1 MADTFVQCEVSQL
14 IRAGA
19 LRVEDGNH
27 GESRPRPG
35 EFTDEGVAYIRAA
48 DMSTGIVSFTG
59 AQKVSSIALARI
71 TKGIGRPGDS
81 ILSHKGTVGKVAL
94 VPLDAPPFVC
104 SPQTTLWRSLDNQVI
119 HPGYLY
125 QFLRSPG
132 FQSQLARLKNNTDM
146 APYVS
151 LTQQRA
157 MTIALPPLNVQRAI
171 AEVLGALDDKIA
183 ANTRVVSA
191 AESLAVACVS
201 ALHRW
206 TTLGSLVTHHR
217 TMVSPESLADPVV
230 EHFSLP
236 SFDSGKHPELAA
248 PSSIKSGKFA
258 IEQPSVLISKLNPRI
273 PRIWLTPAST
283 GIPQLAS
290 TEFLVLAPRALE
302 PAVLWALAMQPS
314 FSAALEGKVAG
325 TSGSHQR
332 VKPSDMLDTPIGD
345 PAGLT
350 EKDRSEIVA
359 LCASAQSSRAENIN
373 LAAIRVALL
382 PALMSGRLHVKEAEK
397 VVSDAV

>member
-1 MADTFVQCEVSQL
+1 MAELTTLGGACERVDYGLTTAAVDSKSGPRLLRITDIDGSHIAWDSVPRCAADPSQTAKYQLVDGDIVVARTGASTGRSQWVQT
-14 IRAGA
+14 
-19 LRVEDGNH
+19 VEPSVFASYLVRFRTNKEFD
-27 GESRPRPG
+27 SR
-35 EFTDEGVAYIRAA
+35 FVAYVLQTEPWFEHVKSVAHGKSAQPNISAR
-48 DMSTGIVSFTG
+48 DMG
-59 AQKVSSIALARI
+59 AFEFSA
-71 TKGIGRPGDS
+71 PG
-81 ILSHKGTVGKVAL
+81 L
-94 VPLDAPPFVC
+94 VE
-104 SPQTTLWRSLDNQVI
+104 
-119 HPGYLY
+119 
-125 QFLRSPG
+125 
-132 FQSQLARLKNNTDM
+132 
-146 APYVS
+146 
-151 LTQQRA
+151 
-157 MTIALPPLNVQRAI
+157 QRAI

-191 AESLAVACVS
+191 AETLAVARVS

-217 TMVSPESLADPVV
+217 TMVSPDSLADPVV

-258 IEQPSVLISKLNPRI
+258 IEQPSVLLSKLNPRI

-345 PAGLT
+345 PAGLA
-350 EKDRSEIVA
+350 ERDRFEIVA
-359 LCASAQSSRAENIN
+359 LCGSAQSSRTENII
-373 LAAIRVALL
+373 LAATRDALL
-382 PALMSGRLHVKEAEK
+382 PALMSGKLRIKDAER